1 VRSLY
6 LIGAPGVGKTTLM
19 AALTAPLGEPEVVAT
34 PVPHLKWREVVEVG
48 RRRGEFSGT
57 DALGYAVVPS
67 AVAWVRS
74 ERRPAWLLGE
84 GDRLACRPFLDALR
98 AAGDLDVVLLDAP
111 RLVSYARM
119 CDRAARLGRE
129 PQTEAWWKGRV
140 TKCARLADEY
150 DAIVLDGRA
159 PVSVLRDTL
168 RELLTFT

>member
-1 VRSLY
+1 MRSLY

-74 ERRPAWLLGE
+74 EQRPEWLVGE
-84 GDRLACRPFLDALR
+84 GDRLACRPFFDALR
-98 AAGDLDVVLLDAP
+98 AAGDLDVVLVDAP
-111 RLVSYARM
+111 RLVAFQRM
-119 CDRAARLGRE
+119 CDRAARLGRP
-129 PQTEAWWKGRV
+129 PQSEAWWKGRV
-140 TKCARLADEY
+140 TKAHRLADEY
-150 DAIVLDGRA
+150 DALVVDA
-159 PVSVLRDTL
+159 TQPMSVVSDTV
-168 RELLTFT
+168 RQLLTTS